1 VYTKLRKLHLKIRLT
16 SEELIIIVSTKPISR
31 SDKKRRMD
39 MEPVR
44 WGVLGVARHYILR
57 VHIPARDSSLVE
69 IHGIASRDADKAKRA
84 AEKLDIPV
92 SYNSYEKLLEDSAIE
107 AVFIPLPNHLHAEW
121 IRKAADAGKHILC
134 EKPLTMNSAEAREVI
149 EYTKQKGVMLM
160 EAFMHR
166 FHPEWQRARD
176 LTMIGEI
183 GRVHAIHTFFTYNLT
198 DPNNIRNILQFGGG
212 AIRDIGC
219 YAVNTARFV
228 LDAEPKRV
236 VSLMTRD
243 SGFGTD
249 ILSSALLDFG
259 DARSL
264 FTVATQ
270 TFPFQR
276 VDILGSDGSL
286 TIHLP
291 FNIYPDVPVRMTVMN
306 DIGTR
311 ELNLGPSDMYSIEF
325 EEFSRA
331 LREGRE
337 VPTPPEDALNNQKV
351 LDALFRSAE
360 TGNWETV

>member
-1 VYTKLRKLHLKIRLT
+1 MKG
-16 SEELIIIVSTKPISR
+16 SR
-31 SDKKRRMD
+31 RTE

-44 WGVLGVARHYILR
+44 WGVLGVANHYILR
-57 VHIPARDSSLVE
+57 AHIPTRDSSLVE
-69 IHGIASRDADKAKRA
+69 IYGIASRDADKAKRT
-84 AEKLDIPV
+84 AERFNIPA
-92 SYNSYEKLLEDSAIE
+92 SYDSYEKLLEDSVIE

-121 IRKAADAGKHILC
+121 IEKSADAGKHILC
-134 EKPLTMNSAEAREVI
+134 EKPLTMNSVEAHEVI
-149 EYTKQKGVMLM
+149 EYAKQKGVMLM

-166 FHPEWQRARD
+166 FHPQWRRARD

-183 GRVHAIHTFFTYNLT
+183 GRVHSIHTFFTYKLT
-198 DPNNIRNILQFGGG
+198 DPKNIRNILEFGGG

-219 YAVNTARFV
+219 YAVNIARFI

-236 VSLMTRD
+236 VSLITRD

-249 ILSSALLDFG
+249 ILSSALLDFS

-276 VDILGSDGSL
+276 VDILGSDGRL

-306 DIGTR
+306 AIGTR
-311 ELNLGPSDMYSIEF
+311 ELNLGPADMYGIEF

-351 LDALFRSAE
+351 LDAIFKSVE